1 MLGRRSILK
10 GVAATGVANTFTTKA
25 AIPKKKVLAAQT
37 NAVVETTSGKIRG
50 YTANEIYGFKG
61 VPYAAPAGGS
71 RRFMA
76 PEKPEQWTGIRN
88 SLCWGRICPPGN
100 TTLVNGGTNA
110 SSNDEDRFMLY
121 RSAGHPGAGE
131 DCLRLNVWTPSLN
144 ASSGKKRPVM
154 VWFHGGG
161 WVGGSGNDLASYEG
175 ENLSRKGDVV
185 VVTSNHRLNILGYL
199 NLAEAGGEKYRDS
212 GNVGLLDMLAILQ
225 WVHDN
230 IANFGGD
237 PGNVTIFGQSGG
249 GQKVSS
255 LLAMPAAKGLIHR
268 AIVQSGPMLQAQK
281 FEDTAAVAATLLK
294 KLNLSSIDEIQNLP
308 LETLYAAQRSLP
320 AASRPGSGPAID
332 GRILPNHPFDP
343 TAPLIS
349 KDVPLM
355 IGTTLNEFIHGCDD
369 PTVDQMTV
377 EEMTSRVRKKFGD
390 KTEAIVAA
398 YRREYPKGK
407 NFDILSTAF
416 ASKFREDSMIVAERK
431 IALKAAPAYQ
441 YVYAW
446 HTPMF
451 DGRPRA
457 FHSSEIS
464 FVFNNAE
471 LCPNYNGL
479 LPEALELASN
489 MSQSWIEFA
498 RSGNPNHRG
507 LPHWPAFNADKR
519 PTMFFDTPSTVKF
532 NPEGEGLKLA
542 TS

>member
-10 GVAATGVANTFTTKA
+10 GVAATGVANTLAVKA
-25 AIPKKKVLAAQT
+25 AIPKKNVVAAQA

-50 YTANEIYGFKG
+50 YTTNGIYGFKG
-61 VPYAAPAGGS
+61 VPYAAPAGGN

-76 PEKPEQWTGIRN
+76 PEKPEPWTGIRN

-281 FEDTAAVAATLLK
+281 LEDTAAVAAALLK
-294 KLNLSSIDEIQNLP
+294 KLNLSSLDEIQNLP
-308 LETLYAAQRSLP
+308 LETLYAALRSLP
-320 AASRPGSGPAID
+320 AASRPGSGPAVD

-369 PTVDQMTV
+369 PAVDQMTV
-377 EEMTSRVRKKFGD
+377 EEMTSRMRKKFGD
-390 KTEAIVAA
+390 KTEAIVTA

-431 IALKAAPAYQ
+431 VALKAAPAYQ

-479 LPEALELASN
+479 IPEALELASN
-489 MSQSWIEFA
+489 MSQAWIEFA

-542 TS
+542 NS